1 MPSVSIYRQ
10 HYCMKPTNWSK
21 YRSINAIAQELGQI
35 RESDPESTL
44 YGVWN
49 AILNFQ
55 FPVSDG
61 YITRPQD
68 EHTAQSGEK
77 GYSDLHTFH
86 YRENSSTADK
96 FLIVQCK
103 RAGYETRS
111 SVWAEGVDQLCRY
124 LSSTHGRRRRSARS
138 PVYGIVAV
146 GKHMRVYKYDDV
158 SESVIDWSPNSRR
171 LKKGKVW
178 NLKKDHDEIQLILD
192 HIRGNH

>member
-1 MPSVSIYRQ
+1 MSSYG
-10 HYCMKPTNWSK
+10 C
-21 YRSINAIAQELGQI
+21 INAIAQELGRI

-49 AILNFQ
+49 AILSFQ
-55 FPVSDG
+55 FPVSEG

-68 EHTAQSGEK
+68 EHTEHSGEK

-86 YRENSSTADK
+86 YQGNSSTADK

-124 LSSTHGRRRRSARS
+124 LSSTHGRRRPSGRS

-146 GKHMRVYKYDDV
+146 GKYMRVYRYDDV
-158 SESVIDWSPNSRR
+158 RQSVIDWSPNSRK

-178 NLKKDHDEIQLILD
+178 NLEENYDEIQLILD
-192 HIRGNH
+192 HIRDNH